1 MVSLNFCG
9 LIKLSK
15 KFTVEDLKK
24 DLAVSCAIGT
34 NIEVNKIWK
43 ISNIIEILR
52 KKFTISILWTPKFHK
67 IINSLLNSD
76 LVVT

>member
-34 NIEVNKIWK
+34 NIEVNKI
-43 ISNIIEILR
+43 
-52 KKFTISILWTPKFHK
+52 
-67 IINSLLNSD
+67 
-76 LVVT
+76 

>member
-15 KFTVEDLKK
+15 KFIVEDLKK

-34 NIEVNKIWK
+34 NIEVNKI
-43 ISNIIEILR
+43 
-52 KKFTISILWTPKFHK
+52 
-67 IINSLLNSD
+67 
-76 LVVT
+76 